1 MKELDTLPPDLRHL
15 CHDQPPTLAHD
26 GGGNLTQ
33 GVDPLPIID
42 LQNLN
47 HDKNKLDE
55 ACKDW
60 GLFRL
65 VNHGIP
71 PTLLTQLHD
80 QAKQV
85 FSLSF
90 ESKKDSFDGSIVNH
104 FWGTP
109 ALTSSGIGVT
119 SDHQKTNLFEAF
131 HVPLSQLSQFQPQHP
146 QIESFRVLLV
156 EYGKHLSRIAT
167 TLFEAMVK
175 ILDLNLEPSKS
186 YLSTDTGYVRVY
198 RYPHCTN
205 PDIGLGME
213 VHTDSSFL
221 TILNQQDSVSG
232 LEVLR
237 DNQWLTINPISNTLI
252 VNVGDLMQALSDDRY
267 NSVVHRVKVNMQ
279 KERISIGY
287 FVFSDDGVEI
297 KSSKYK
303 PFTYDQFR
311 EQVQQDV
318 KAFGTKIGLARF
330 KHAQDN

>member
-1 MKELDTLPPDLRHL
+1 MNDLNTLPPVLRHL
-15 CHDQPPTLAHD
+15 CHEQPPTIAVD
-26 GGGNLTQ
+26 DGGNLTQ
-33 GVDPLPIID
+33 NLDPIPVVD
-42 LQNLN
+42 LQSLN
-47 HDKNKLDE
+47 HDKNNLDE

-71 PTLLTQLHD
+71 PTLLNQLHD

-90 ESKKDSFDGSIVNH
+90 ESKRESFDGSSVNH

-109 ALTSSGIGVT
+109 ALTSSGTGVT

-131 HVPLSQLSQFQPQHP
+131 HVPLAQLSQFQPQLP
-146 QIESFRVLLV
+146 LIESFRVLLV
-156 EYGKHLSRIAT
+156 EYGNHLSRIAT

-175 ILDLNLEPSKS
+175 KLELNLEPSKS
-186 YLSTDTGYVRVY
+186 YLAKDTGYVRVY
-198 RYPHCTN
+198 RYPHCSN

-213 VHTDSSFL
+213 VHTDSSVL
-221 TILNQQDSVSG
+221 TILNQQDIVSG

-252 VNVGDLMQALSDDRY
+252 VNIGDLMQALSDDRY
-267 NSVVHRVKVNMQ
+267 KSVVHRVKVNRE
-279 KERISIGY
+279 KERISMGY
-287 FVFSDDGVEI
+287 FVFSGDGVEL

-303 PFTYDQFR
+303 PFTYDHFR
-311 EQVQQDV
+311 DQVQQDV

-330 KHAQDN
+330 KRAEDN